1 MTINTKKFFNE
12 NDPSTYHLPVK
23 DTRFNPSLMD
33 MMYKYTEYTET
44 NGDRNTISG
53 ARFMG
58 GEELR
63 GELSKTYKDMGM
75 EMEGSGYLPN
85 VGKAYID
92 TAAGIAGGIDELNK
106 DGNPFDKALSA
117 SGMSRDDAAF
127 AINSQLE
134 GTDAYHMQQV
144 ANAINLNTDL
154 DRGKTTTIIQPVVN
168 NVQVPTP
175 VPSPTPF
182 PVKGKTITTV
192 IEASKINN
200 ILAKSIK

>member
-1 MTINTKKFFNE
+1 MTINTKKFFDKKE
-12 NDPSTYHLPVK
+12 PVK

-33 MMYKYTEYTET
+33 RKYDYTET
-44 NGDRNTISG
+44 DKDGNTIIS

-58 GEELR
+58 DQEVKDR
-63 GELSKTYKDMGM
+63 LSKTYADMGM
-75 EMEGSGYLPN
+75 EIEGGGYLPN
-85 VGKAYID
+85 VGKKAVD
-92 TAAGIAGGIDELNK
+92 TAAGITGGIKSLNK
-106 DGNPFDKALSA
+106 DGNPLDQVLSA
-117 SGMSRDDAAF
+117 SGMNRSDAAF

-144 ANAINLNTDL
+144 SNSINQSV
-154 DRGKTTTIIQPVVN
+154 GQSGGTTMVIQPVVN

-192 IEASKINN
+192 IEASKNNN

>member
-1 MTINTKKFFNE
+1 MSINTKKFFNE

-33 MMYKYTEYTET
+33 RTYNYTEYTET

-58 GEELR
+58 DEELR

-75 EMEGSGYLPN
+75 EMEGGGYLPN
-85 VGKAYID
+85 VGKKYVD
-92 TAAGIAGGIDELNK
+92 TAAGIVGGIDELNK
-106 DGNPFDKALSA
+106 DGNTFDKVLMSQT
-117 SGMSRDDAAF
+117 GMNRSDAEF

-134 GTDAYHMQQV
+134 GTDSHYMSQV
-144 ANAINLNTDL
+144 AKSINLSVDQQ
-154 DRGKTTTIIQPVVN
+154 RGVTTVIQPVIN

-175 VPSPTPF
+175 VPQPTPV
-182 PVKGKTITTV
+182 PLRGKTNTV
-192 IEASKINN
+192 FLDSSNN
-200 ILAKSIK
+200 NTLAKLIR

>member
-1 MTINTKKFFNE
+1 MSINTKKFFNE

-33 MMYKYTEYTET
+33 RTYNYTEYTET

-58 GEELR
+58 DEELR

-75 EMEGSGYLPN
+75 EMEGGGYLPN

-92 TAAGIAGGIDELNK
+92 TAAGIVGGIDELNK
-106 DGNPFDKALSA
+106 DGNTFDKVLMSQT
-117 SGMSRDDAAF
+117 GMNRSDAEF

-134 GTDAYHMQQV
+134 GTDSHYMSQV
-144 ANAINLNTDL
+144 AKSINLSVDQQ
-154 DRGKTTTIIQPVVN
+154 RGVTTVIQPVIN

-175 VPSPTPF
+175 VPQPTPV
-182 PVKGKTITTV
+182 PLRGKTNTAVSYTHLTLPTKRIV
-192 IEASKINN
+192 
-200 ILAKSIK
+200 

>member
-1 MTINTKKFFNE
+1 MTINTKKFFDKKE
-12 NDPSTYHLPVK
+12 PVK

-33 MMYKYTEYTET
+33 RKYDYTET
-44 NGDRNTISG
+44 DKDGNTIIS

-58 GEELR
+58 DQEVKDR
-63 GELSKTYKDMGM
+63 LSKTYADMGM
-75 EMEGSGYLPN
+75 EIEGGGYLPN
-85 VGKAYID
+85 VGKKYVD
-92 TAAGIAGGIDELNK
+92 TAAGIAGGIKSLNK
-106 DGNPFDKALSA
+106 DGNPLDQVLSA
-117 SGMSRDDAAF
+117 SGMNRNDAAF

-144 ANAINLNTDL
+144 ANSINQSV
-154 DRGKTTTIIQPVVN
+154 GQSGGTTMVIQPVVN